1 MGEWA
6 AFEPVLLN
14 LADSEDYALLTTAL
28 YDYATKLEHDAADE
42 DERVAYNGPGVP
54 SSDAPRLR
62 EAASRVRAM
71 IDDIERQLDANSAA
85 RREAGEG
92 S

>member
-1 MGEWA
+1 MARWS

-14 LADSEDYALLTTAL
+14 LADSEDYALLTAAL
-28 YDYATKLEHDAADE
+28 YDYASKLEHEAAGE
-42 DERVAYNGPGVP
+42 GERVADDGPGVP
-54 SSDAPRLR
+54 SSDGPRLR
-62 EAASRVRAM
+62 EAGRRVREM